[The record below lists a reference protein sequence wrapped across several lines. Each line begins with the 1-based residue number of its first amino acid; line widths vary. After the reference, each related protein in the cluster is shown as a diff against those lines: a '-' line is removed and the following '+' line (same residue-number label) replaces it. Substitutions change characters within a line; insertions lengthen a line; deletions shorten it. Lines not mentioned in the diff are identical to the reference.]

1 MQNSQ
6 DSKNYSKFSLRAL
19 KTLLIYLWPPNEA
32 GLKARILGAMT
43 LLILSKAINVSVP
56 IFYKKSIDAL
66 SNPTLSLIVIPIGF
80 LVAYGVARIL
90 AQAFNELKD
99 ALFAKV
105 SQRAIRMAGLV
116 TFRHLHQL
124 SLRFHLDRKTG
135 GLSRA
140 IEKGIQAID
149 TILQFSMF
157 NIVPTL
163 IEILFVC
170 AMLWVFYETI
180 FMVLTLV
187 TVVIY
192 IWYTL
197 AITEWRTIFV
207 RDMNRV
213 DSEANA
219 KAIDSLLNYET
230 VKYFGNE
237 HHEEQRFDASLKIFE
252 KAAVKSKVS
261 LSVLNIGQGIIIA
274 LGSSTIMIMA
284 AYRITKGTMT
294 LGDLVLVNAYL
305 IQLYMPLNILGFA
318 YRSIK
323 MALVDIEQMF
333 GFLEVKPEVS
343 DQPEAPALRISKG
356 EITFDDVSFGY
367 NSDRIVLHNLSFTVP
382 AGKTLAIVGSSGA
395 GKSTISRLLFRFY
408 DVKSGSICIDGQD
421 IRNVTQH
428 SLRKAIG
435 IVPQDTVLFNDTIFY
450 NIAYG
455 NPNATFEDVERAARL
470 AEIHSFINELPAGYD
485 TAVGERGLKL
495 SGGEKQRVA
504 IARTILK
511 NPPIFLFDE
520 ATSSLDTRTEK
531 AIQLQLKA
539 ISANHT
545 TLIIAHRLS
554 TVIDAD
560 EIIVLD
566 KGRIIERGTHQDL
579 LKLENHYARMWSRQ
593 QEALEKQSPL
603 LPSVNNPILTS

>member
-1 MQNSQ
+1 MLNLQNISP
-6 DSKNYSKFSLRAL
+6 SSLRAL
-19 KTLLIYLWPPNEA
+19 KTLLIYLWPSNEA
-32 GLKARILGAMT
+32 GLKARIVGAMT
-43 LLILSKAINVSVP
+43 LLIFSKAINVSVP

-66 SNPTLSLIVIPIGF
+66 SNPTLSLVIVPIGF
-80 LVAYGVARIL
+80 LIAYGVARIL

-105 SQRAIRMAGLV
+105 SQRSIRTAGLE

-157 NIVPTL
+157 NIVPTI

-170 AMLWVFYETI
+170 CMLWTFYETI

-187 TVVIY
+187 TVIIY

-197 AITEWRTIFV
+197 AITEWRTTFV

-237 HHEEQRFDASLKIFE
+237 THEEQRFDASLKIFE

-261 LSVLNIGQGIIIA
+261 LSTLNIGQGIIIA
-274 LGSSTIMIMA
+274 LGSSTIMILA
-284 AYRITKGTMT
+284 AYRIIKGTMT

-343 DQPEAPALRISKG
+343 DQPAAPDLQISKG
-356 EITFDDVSFGY
+356 EIVFDDVSFGY

-382 AGKTLAIVGSSGA
+382 PGKTLAIVGSSGA

-408 DVKSGSICIDGQD
+408 DVKHGSIRIDGQD

-455 NPNATFEDVERAARL
+455 NPHATFEEVQKAARL
-470 AEIHSFINELPAGYD
+470 AEIHSFISELPAGYD

-495 SGGEKQRVA
+495 SGGEKQRIA

-511 NPPIFLFDE
+511 NPLIFLFDE
-520 ATSSLDTRTEK
+520 ATSALDTHTEK
-531 AIQLQLKA
+531 AIQVQLKA
-539 ISANHT
+539 MSANHT

-579 LKLENHYARMWSRQ
+579 LKINSHYAKMWLRQ
-593 QEALEKQSPL
+593 QEAQEKQSSL
-603 LPSVNNPILTS
+603 LPIIENPILTS